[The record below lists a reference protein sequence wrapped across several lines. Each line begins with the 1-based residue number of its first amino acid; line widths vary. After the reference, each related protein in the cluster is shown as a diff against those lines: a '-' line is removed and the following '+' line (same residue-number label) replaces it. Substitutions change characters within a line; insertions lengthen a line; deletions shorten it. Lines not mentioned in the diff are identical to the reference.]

1 MDKNRN
7 LTGLVI
13 GVILIAIGILA
24 LFGRFFTF
32 MNWDNAWPLIIVGV
46 GAAFFVGMALGGK
59 TTGGLAVP
67 GSILVTVGLIL
78 LYMNS
83 TGYWEAW
90 AYAWALIICGV
101 GAGLLINGFWSD
113 QPALRKRGLETIRAG
128 LLLFLVVG
136 VIMEFIFSMT
146 GVSAHGNLLLWSV
159 LLVLLGL
166 SLLVARLLQL
176 GKGSDEQVDLFW
188 PIAMIGVGVIASL
201 LYLNWL
207 PQDNLWAVVSLW
219 PVLLIVAGLG
229 IMLRGRSPWLGAVL
243 GILVVAAIFVAAF
256 AGNQLGLR
264 STPYSLFDIGTFEL
278 GDFSGER
285 IAGSGNVITEDR
297 PVSGIGRVSMT
308 IPGNLE
314 IQQGAAE
321 SLTVSGD
328 DNILA
333 LLATDMR
340 GDELVIRWKSNAN
353 IRPLRPLQIKL
364 TVRDLQALTS
374 SSSGKVT
381 VGSLTTGD
389 LRLAL
394 SSSGDV
400 EMDALQA
407 DNVTAN
413 LSSSGDILIKGSAN
427 RLDLQLTS
435 SGSFLGAD
443 FQVRQAG
450 VRVSSSGNATL
461 WVIEHLNVNITSSG
475 NVAYYGDPAVLQ
487 TITSSGNLIPRGKK

>member
-67 GSILVTVGLIL
+67 GSIIVTVGLIL

-83 TGYWEAW
+83 TDYWEAW
-90 AYAWALIICGV
+90 AYAWALIVCAVGV
-101 GAGLLINGFWSD
+101 GVLINGYWSD
-113 QPALRKRGLETIRAG
+113 QPDLRKRGLETIRAG
-128 LLLFLVVG
+128 LFLFLVVG

-176 GKGSDEQVDLFW
+176 GRGSEEQVDLFW
-188 PIAMIGVGVIASL
+188 PIAMIGVGAVASL
-201 LYLNWL
+201 LYLEWL
-207 PQDNLWAVVSLW
+207 PQENLWAVASLW
-219 PVLLIVAGLG
+219 PLLLIVAGLG
-229 IMLRGRSPWLGAVL
+229 IILRGRSPWLGAVL
-243 GILVVAAIFVAAF
+243 GVLVVAAIFVAAF
-256 AGNQLGLR
+256 AGGQLGLR
-264 STPYSLFDIGTFEL
+264 STPYSLFDIGTIEL

-285 IAGSGNVITEDR
+285 IAGSGNVITENR
-297 PVSGIGRVSMT
+297 PVSGIASVSMT

-314 IQQGAAE
+314 IQQGVAE

-340 GDELVIRWKSNAN
+340 GDELVIGWKSNAN
-353 IRPLRPLQIKL
+353 VRPFRPLQIKL
-364 TVRDLQALTS
+364 TVKDLQGVTS

-389 LRLAL
+389 FRLTL
-394 SSSGDV
+394 SSSGNV
-400 EMDALQA
+400 VMDALQA

-413 LSSSGDILIKGSAN
+413 LSSSGDILLKGSAN

-435 SGSFLGAD
+435 SGNFMGGD

-461 WVIEHLNVNITSSG
+461 WVTERLNVNITSSG

-487 TITSSGNLIPRGKK
+487 TITSSGNLIPRGNK